1 MHKSLILTMS
11 LATIMFSSC
20 MNDELGDAERYG
32 TLGVTLNI
40 DESLLDVSAEVI
52 KRNAVSVNTDDF
64 KLILENSDGVVKTW
78 EKYSE
83 FDSKEQFK
91 VGSYKLTA
99 SYGDVNVE
107 GFEKPCYQGLENVEI
122 TEAGIT
128 NVDLTCTLANS
139 MISIAYTDA
148 FTGYFS
154 DYEVAVHS
162 EGNEN
167 IIIGKDETRA
177 CYVSPKNIYLT
188 MKLVSQAGV
197 TSTFSPGVIV
207 NAQSRHH
214 YKVKLDVNNGNMGV
228 AKLIISF
235 DDTVENDDV
244 VIDLS
249 DELMSSPAPEIIAY
263 GFTPSQPLSIIKG
276 EALDTPVEVVINAR
290 GGLKEVYLTTDAQ
303 NFVSAGLPSE
313 MDLMKTTDE
322 QKSIISQLG
331 IDVKGLWN
339 NPETMAK
346 IDFTQ
351 LLSQL
356 NFSDDV
362 KQTSFK
368 LVVVDKYS
376 KKSEPLTL
384 LVVPQN

>member
-91 VGSYKLTA
+91 VGSYKLVA
-99 SYGDVNVE
+99 SYSDVNVE

-139 MISIAYTDA
+139 MISISYTDA
-148 FTGYFS
+148 FKGYFS

-188 MKLVSQAGV
+188 MKLVSQTGV

-207 NAQSRHH
+207 NAQPRHH
-214 YKVKLDVNNGNMGV
+214 YKLKLDVNNGNMGN
-228 AKLIISF
+228 AQLIISF
-235 DDTVENDDV
+235 DDSV
-244 VIDLS
+244 VNEDIIIDLS

-313 MDLMKTTDE
+313 MDLMKATDE

-356 NFSDDV
+356 NISDDV

-376 KKSEPLTL
+376 KQSEPLTL

>member
-1 MHKSLILTMS
+1 MHKSLIFTMS

-20 MNDELGDAERYG
+20 TNEEVGDVDSYG
-32 TLGVTLNI
+32 SLGVTLNV
-40 DESLLDVSAEVI
+40 DKTLLNVSAEVV
-52 KRNAVSVNTDDF
+52 RNSDASVNTDDF

-83 FDSKEQFK
+83 FNSKEQFK

-99 SYGDVNVE
+99 SYGDVNIE
-107 GFEKPCYQGLENVEI
+107 GFEKPYYQGMENVEI
-122 TEAGIT
+122 TEAGST

-148 FTGYFS
+148 FNGYFS
-154 DYEVAVHS
+154 DYEVAIHS

-188 MKLVSQAGV
+188 LKLVSQTGV
-197 TSTFSPGVIV
+197 ASTFSPGVIV
-207 NAQSRHH
+207 NAQPRHH
-214 YKVKLDVNNGNMGV
+214 YKVKHDVNNGNMGN
-228 AKLIISF
+228 AQLIISF
-235 DDTVENDDV
+235 DDTVENDDI

-263 GFTPSQPLSIIKG
+263 GFTPSQPLSIMKG
-276 EALDTPVEVVINAR
+276 ETLDTPVEVVINAR

-303 NFVSAGLPSE
+303 NFVSAGLPTE
-313 MDLMKTTDE
+313 MDLMKATDE

-376 KKSEPLTL
+376 KQSEPLTL